1 MEKDKYREDNDHL
14 HNSLLEAEKM
24 NHKAGM
30 DKDKKVESLESKLEV
45 VSVKEKQA
53 ISELTVIKEDLVIA
67 NQDYR

>member
-1 MEKDKYREDNDHL
+1 
-14 HNSLLEAEKM
+14 M
-24 NHKAGM
+24 NHQAAL
-30 DKDKKVESLESKLEV
+30 DKDRKVESLESKLEV